1 MMMMLL
7 LVLPESTRKITSYC
21 FYGHRDKLA
30 DFSGVS
36 RPLRRHLFA
45 FSDTVINQIKERNRR
60 PMFHKTAQQ
69 LPDDCKPQRCWNCTV
84 VAVVVV
90 VIDALVS
97 NYGARSSQTA
107 ESNVGRVPG
116 G

>member
-1 MMMMLL
+1 
-7 LVLPESTRKITSYC
+7 
-21 FYGHRDKLA
+21 
-30 DFSGVS
+30 
-36 RPLRRHLFA
+36 
-45 FSDTVINQIKERNRR
+45 
-60 PMFHKTAQQ
+60 MFHKTAQQ